1 MYDQLQKEELGFRK
15 ERFKKVYLVLYNMFQ
30 FCGFM
35 YILIVMG
42 IRYYRDGVASMPG
55 TYEAVGNAFKFI
67 QLIQYLEVMHP
78 IFGYTKGGAMVPF
91 MQVTGRAFVLFAM
104 IDHEPRMMTKPV
116 VFYLFI
122 IWSVI
127 EIVRYPYYLTQLL
140 KVELGILTWLRYF
153 RWSPVSRSKSI
164 FNVSLFS
171 PSGTQFGSRST
182 HLESYAKASSSYAT
196 SRTLKKQNDC
206 QLPCPTS
213 GISRSTCQLSCIFI
227 WSSWFC
233 REFSSSWRT
242 CRPFEPRSSVES
254 QSSIKLHAFFDL
266 MSQTLK
272 PLTKQLLPKN
282 IDNEIKFILR
292 ITELTNSRL

>member
-1 MYDQLQKEELGFRK
+1 MKDYPKMYDQLQKEELGFRK

-196 SRTLKKQNDC
+196 SRTLKKRNDC

-227 WSSWFC
+227 
-233 REFSSSWRT
+233 
-242 CRPFEPRSSVES
+242 
-254 QSSIKLHAFFDL
+254 
-266 MSQTLK
+266 
-272 PLTKQLLPKN
+272 
-282 IDNEIKFILR
+282 
-292 ITELTNSRL
+292 